1 MDVPVY
7 HPYMY
12 LLTDIIMSTN
22 KKICCDTSVLFMFKN
37 CTISVSH
44 RISSAQIYRH

>member
-12 LLTDIIMSTN
+12 LLTDITTLT

-44 RISSAQIYRH
+44 RISSAQTYKH